1 MFAVL
6 GMAVILFACGSD
18 DGDEHSSD
26 SLPLSVEGLLV
37 AEPSGSVDAVGFVVI
52 DSSGAHLCFALAESF
67 PPQCGGGSVE
77 IVNPDDL
84 DVAFE
89 ESGDVQWTE
98 SAVVVRGQY
107 SDQTFTIEALS
118 S

>member
-37 AEPSGSVDAVGFVVI
+37 AEPSGSVDVVGFVVI
-52 DSSGAHLCFALAESF
+52 DSSGARLCFALAESF
-67 PPQCGGGSVE
+67 PPQCGGEYIE

-89 ESGDVQWTE
+89 ESADVQWTE

-107 SDQTFTIEALS
+107 SEQTFTIEAPGS
-118 S
+118 